1 MTKEEQIQQMTT
13 WIYWCAPYFS
23 PLKEKDAKHIAERLY
38 DIGYQ
43 MPEEKKPNEN
53 FIEVV
58 YCKDCKYSNGSFC
71 GYYYNMGIRLCIR
84 PYHYCSY
91 GKREEQQ

>member
-1 MTKEEQIQQMTT
+1 MTKEEQIQQIGT
-13 WIYWCAPYFS
+13 WIYWYAPLLS
-23 PLKEKDAKHIAERLY
+23 LKEKDAKHIAEKLY
-38 DIGYQ
+38 DEGYQ
-43 MPEEKKPNEN
+43 KSEEKPNEN

-58 YCKDCKYSNGSFC
+58 HCKDCKYSNISFC

>member
-13 WIYWCAPYFS
+13 WIYWCAPFLS
-23 PLKEKDAKHIAERLY
+23 LKEKDAERIAERLY

-43 MPEEKKPNEN
+43 NLKEKLNEN

-58 YCKDCKYSNGSFC
+58 HCKDCKYSNGSFC

-84 PYHYCSY
+84 PCHYCSY